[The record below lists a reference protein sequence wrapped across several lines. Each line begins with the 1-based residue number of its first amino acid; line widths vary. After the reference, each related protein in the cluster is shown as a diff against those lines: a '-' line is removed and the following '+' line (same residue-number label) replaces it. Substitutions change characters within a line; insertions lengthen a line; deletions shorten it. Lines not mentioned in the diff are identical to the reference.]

1 VNTFAYRRMK
11 NQLASFAALACVVLA
26 LIPLVYILFMV
37 VKTGAP
43 AISWEFLTNRT
54 VGTGGQGEGI
64 GNAILGT
71 LLLVFYATLMG
82 LPIGLLTGIYVSEY
96 GNNKIGYTVRFFND
110 LLANF
115 PSIVIGLLA
124 YALVVEGIH
133 VGHFAILWF
142 HVGDFVLLHF
152 GFSLF
157 AGSVALAI
165 IMIPIV
171 ANTTEEA
178 LRMVPNSLREGALAL
193 GVPRWRTVLKVI
205 LVNGKSGVITG
216 TLLSV
221 ARITGETAP
230 LLLTAFYSSYWS
242 TSLTQPV
249 ASLPLTI
256 FRNYNSPSKELLQ
269 QAWGAA
275 LVLILIVLSI
285 NIGVRLFMRNRIG
298 KKKVVKNWKQ
308 RLSLRT

>member
-1 VNTFAYRRMK
+1 MNTFAYRRMK

-26 LIPLVYILFMV
+26 LVPLVYILFMV

-54 VGTGGQGEGI
+54 VGTGGPGEGI

-71 LLLVFYATLMG
+71 LLLVFYATLIG
-82 LPIGLLTGIYVSEY
+82 LPIGLMTGIYVSEY

-124 YALVVEGIH
+124 YALVVN
-133 VGHFAILWF
+133 
-142 HVGDFVLLHF
+142 LLHF

-205 LVNGKSGVITG
+205 LVNGKSGVVTG
-216 TLLSV
+216 ALLSV

-242 TSLTQPV
+242 ASLTQPV

-285 NIGVRLFMRNRIG
+285 NIGVRLFLRNRTG
-298 KKKVVKNWKQ
+298 KRKVVKSWKQ

>member
-1 VNTFAYRRMK
+1 MNTFAYRRMK
-11 NQLASFAALACVVLA
+11 NQLASLAALACVILA

-43 AISWEFLTNRT
+43 AISWEFLTSRT
-54 VGTGGQGEGI
+54 VGTGGPVEGI

-82 LPIGLLTGIYVSEY
+82 LPIGLMTGIYVSEY
-96 GNNKIGYTVRFFND
+96 GNNKVGYTVRFFND

-124 YALVVEGIH
+124 YALVVN
-133 VGHFAILWF
+133 FLR
-142 HVGDFVLLHF
+142 F

-165 IMIPIV
+165 IIIPIV
-171 ANTTEEA
+171 SNTTEEA

-193 GVPRWRTVLKVI
+193 GVPRWKTVLKVI
-205 LVNGKSGVITG
+205 LVNGKGGVITG
-216 TLLSV
+216 ALLSV
-221 ARITGETAP
+221 ARIAGETAP

-242 TSLTQPV
+242 SSLTEPV

-256 FRNYNSPSKELLQ
+256 FRNFNSPSKELLQ

-275 LVLILIVLSI
+275 LILILIVLSI
-285 NIGVRLFMRNRIG
+285 NIGVRLFLRNRTG
-298 KKKVVKNWKQ
+298 KRKVVKNWKQ

>member
-1 VNTFAYRRMK
+1 MNTFAYRRLK
-11 NQLASFAALACVVLA
+11 NQLASFAALACVVIA
-26 LIPLVYILFMV
+26 LIPLIYILVMV
-37 VKTGAP
+37 AVTGAP

-54 VGTGGQGEGI
+54 VGTGAPGEGI

-71 LLLVFYATLMG
+71 LLLVFYASMIG
-82 LPIGLLTGIYVSEY
+82 LPVGLLTGIYVSEY
-96 GNNKIGYTVRFFND
+96 GNNRLGYTVRFFND

-124 YALVVEGIH
+124 YALVVN
-133 VGHFAILWF
+133 FLR
-142 HVGDFVLLHF
+142 F

-171 ANTTEEA
+171 SNTTEEA
-178 LRMVPNSLREGALAL
+178 LKMVPNSLREGALAL
-193 GVPRWRTVLKVI
+193 GVPRWRTTLKVI

-216 TLLSV
+216 ALLAV
-221 ARITGETAP
+221 ARIAGETAP
-230 LLLTAFYSSYWS
+230 LLLTAFWSSYWS
-242 TSLTQPV
+242 SSLNEPV
-249 ASLPLTI
+249 ASLPLAI
-256 FRNYNSPSKELLQ
+256 FRDYNSPQKVLLQ

-275 LVLILIVLSI
+275 LILILIVLSI
-285 NIGVRLFMRNRIG
+285 NIGVRLFLWKKTG
-298 KKKVVKNWKQ
+298 KSKVVKIWRQ